1 MLLRGNNYAF
11 ARQYL
16 WCCLVVGI
24 WLSVVGIWL
33 SVVGIWLSVVGIWL
47 SVLASSQSYR
57 QPTTYNLLSIDILF
71 LNNQTTSFVWKTVPC
86 RCMLSAFFICFGTV
100 FQTAPSFLSLTP
112 RLRPGI
118 HESGSFMTGWHN
130 VVINMVLL
138 ANYLKHM
145 KK

>member
-1 MLLRGNNYAF
+1 MNAGIYITVWLLVFGCR
-11 ARQYL
+11 L
-16 WCCLVVGI
+16 LVFGWRY
-24 WLSVVGIWL
+24 WLPAKATDNLQPITDNL
-33 SVVGIWLSVVGIWL
+33 
-47 SVLASSQSYR
+47 

-86 RCMLSAFFICFGTV
+86 RCMLIAFFICFGTV
-100 FQTAPSFLSLTP
+100 FQTAPSFLSLIP

-118 HESGSFMTGWHN
+118 HESGCYMAGWHN

>member
-1 MLLRGNNYAF
+1 MNAGIYITVWLLVFGCR
-11 ARQYL
+11 L
-16 WCCLVVGI
+16 LVFGCRSLVFGCRY
-24 WLSVVGIWL
+24 WLPAKATDNLQPITDNL
-33 SVVGIWLSVVGIWL
+33 
-47 SVLASSQSYR
+47 

-86 RCMLSAFFICFGTV
+86 RCMLIAFFICFGTV
-100 FQTAPSFLSLTP
+100 FQTAPSFLSLIP

-118 HESGSFMTGWHN
+118 HESGCYMAGWHN

-145 KK
+145 EK

>member
-16 WCCLVVGI
+16 WCCV
-24 WLSVVGIWL
+24 
-33 SVVGIWLSVVGIWL
+33 VVGIWLSVVGIWL

-57 QPTTYNLLSIDILF
+57 QPTTDNLQPTTYNLLSIDILF

-86 RCMLSAFFICFGTV
+86 RCMLIAFFICFGTV
-100 FQTAPSFLSLTP
+100 FQTAPSFLSLIP

-118 HESGSFMTGWHN
+118 HESGCYMAGWHN

>member
-1 MLLRGNNYAF
+1 MLEYILLSGCW
-11 ARQYL
+11 YL
-16 WCCLVVGI
+16 
-24 WLSVVGIWL
+24 
-33 SVVGIWLSVVGIWL
+33 VVGIWLSVVGIWL
-47 SVLASSQSYR
+47 SVLASSQSYL
-57 QPTTYNLLSIDILF
+57 QPTTKHLQPNTNNQTPTTNHYIFLFIDILF

-86 RCMLSAFFICFGTV
+86 RCMLIAFFICFGTV
-100 FQTAPSFLSLTP
+100 FQTAPSFLSLIP

-118 HESGSFMTGWHN
+118 HESGCYMAGWHN

>member
-1 MLLRGNNYAF
+1 MLLQGNIYGVVGCW
-11 ARQYL
+11 YL
-16 WCCLVVGI
+16 VVGCWYLVVGI
-24 WLSVVGIWL
+24 GFQPKLPTTDNL
-33 SVVGIWLSVVGIWL
+33 
-47 SVLASSQSYR
+47 

-86 RCMLSAFFICFGTV
+86 RCMLIAFFICFGTV
-100 FQTAPSFLSLTP
+100 FQTAPSFLSLIP

-118 HESGSFMTGWHN
+118 HESGCYMAGWHN

>member
-1 MLLRGNNYAF
+1 MLLQGNIYG
-11 ARQYL
+11 
-16 WCCLVVGI
+16 VV
-24 WLSVVGIWL
+24 WLF
-33 SVVGIWLSVVGIWL
+33 GIWLSVVGIWL

-57 QPTTYNLLSIDILF
+57 QPTTDNRQPTTDNLLSIDILF

-86 RCMLSAFFICFGTV
+86 RCMLIAFFICFGTV
-100 FQTAPSFLSLTP
+100 FQTAPSFLSLIP